1 MNKDVI
7 YIDVDDD
14 ITMIVG
20 KIKSSKEKIVAL
32 VPPKRVGVLQSA
44 VNMRLLARTA
54 KAAGK
59 RIVLVTGDHAL
70 SGLAAAASI
79 PVAKTLQSKPTMA
92 EVPALKVDND
102 DDIIDGRELPV
113 GELTKTTTS
122 RQREEDDAV
131 AAVIAEEAKSAAKE
145 QLADETP
152 AQQSAARKKPSVPD
166 FNVFRKRF
174 VLIGGLLAAFIGFL
188 VWALA
193 FAPQATVVITAKTTT
208 VTVNESVA
216 LQPGAAT
223 SAERKTLKV
232 LKQEQQQEVAVDFT
246 PTGKKKVGEK
256 AKGKVRVFAS
266 SDAILGGGGVTIA
279 AGMQVQSSGGSIF
292 VTTEKAVFPLNASS
306 LGGVVVGVEAME
318 IGESYNGA
326 TGKALASAPGVSSV
340 KFETTTSG
348 GSSRDVTVVSAE
360 DVRKA
365 TEQLAEKK
373 QNDLKA
379 KLAAQFGS
387 SAVVIQESYVE
398 KKADPTPSVAVDA
411 EANGPVKLSAKV
423 TASLLAVEKADIAK
437 FLTDKVNA
445 ELAGKKHQKVYN
457 DGGDGLQFAQFTE
470 KDGSYTVRLTT
481 NAVVGPAIDEQH
493 IKEQVKGRS
502 YGDIQSA
509 IEAIEG
515 VKDVDTKFWPFW
527 VRTVPNDDKR
537 ITVEF
542 KLENGS

>member
-113 GELTKTTTS
+113 GELTKTAPS
-122 RQREEDDAV
+122 AHQAEDDAV
-131 AAVIAEEAKSAAKE
+131 AAVIADETKSPVKESDEAPRPAKS
-145 QLADETP
+145 T
-152 AQQSAARKKPSVPD
+152 RKKPAVPD
-166 FNVFRKRF
+166 FNIFRKRF
-174 VLIGGLLAAFIGFL
+174 ALIGGGAVLLIGFL

-193 FAPQATVVITAKTTT
+193 FAPRATVVITAKTTT
-208 VTVNESVA
+208 VTVNESVT

-232 LKQEQQQEVAVDFT
+232 LKQEQQQEVTVDFT

-279 AGMQVQSSGGSIF
+279 AGMQVQSLGGSIF

-360 DVRKA
+360 DVKKA

-373 QNDLKA
+373 QDDLKT

-470 KDGSYTVRLTT
+470 KDGAYTVRLTT

-509 IEAIEG
+509 IESIEG

>member
-14 ITMIVG
+14 ITMIVS
-20 KIKSSKEKIVAL
+20 KIKVSKEKIIAL

-54 KAAGK
+54 KTAGK

-102 DDIIDGRELPV
+102 DDIIDGSELPV
-113 GELTKTTTS
+113 GELAKTAPAKQ
-122 RQREEDDAV
+122 RQEDDAV
-131 AAVIAEEAKSAAKE
+131 AAV
-145 QLADETP
+145 LADEAKDMAKEKASDVSGP
-152 AQQSAARKKPSVPD
+152 KAARKKPVVPD
-166 FNVFRKRF
+166 FNIFRKRF
-174 VLIGGLLAAFIGFL
+174 ALIGGGALLLIGFL
-188 VWALA
+188 VWAFA
-193 FAPQATVVITAKTTT
+193 FAPRATVVITAKTTT
-208 VTVNESVA
+208 VTVNETVA
-216 LQPGAAT
+216 LRPSAAT
-223 SAERKTLKV
+223 NAEQKTLKV
-232 LKQEQQQEVAVDFT
+232 LRQEQQQEVAVDFT

-266 SDAILGGGGVTIA
+266 SDAILGGGGVTVA

-292 VTTEKAVFPLNASS
+292 VTTEKAVFPLSASS
-306 LGGVVVGVEAME
+306 LSGVVVGVEAME

-326 TGKALASAPGVSSV
+326 TGRASASAPGVSSV

-348 GSSRDVTVVSAE
+348 GSSREVTVVSAE
-360 DVRKA
+360 DVKKA
-365 TEQLAEKK
+365 TEQLTEKK
-373 QNDLKA
+373 QDDLKA

-387 SAVVIQESYVE
+387 SAVVIQESYLE

-411 EANGPVKLSAKV
+411 EATGPVKLSAKV
-423 TASLLAVEKADIAK
+423 TASLLAVEKADITK

-457 DGGDGLQFAQFTE
+457 DGGEGLQFAQFAE
-470 KDGSYTVRLTT
+470 KDGAYTVRLTT
-481 NAVVGPAIDEQH
+481 NAVVGPAIDEQQ

-502 YGDIQSA
+502 YGDVQSA

-527 VRTVPNDDKR
+527 VRTVPNDDTR